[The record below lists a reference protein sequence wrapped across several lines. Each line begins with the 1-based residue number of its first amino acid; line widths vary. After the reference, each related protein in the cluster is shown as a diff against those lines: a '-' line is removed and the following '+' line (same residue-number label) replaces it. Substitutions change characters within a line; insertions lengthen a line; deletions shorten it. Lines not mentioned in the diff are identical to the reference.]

1 MLTSAS
7 LLQALKL
14 PGSLQALEKPL
25 GIPPSLT
32 SHAEEIRQLEGLHRI
47 RRSMHEVGKLKANDT
62 AVYQEGVELLK
73 SEAAE
78 DERNMMKYGTDR
90 WSRPPS
96 QQAAGKLYNQVAEI
110 DGYLKS
116 ASSSDDLTKNKL
128 KGCEKV
134 LMVLSGSD
142 RELEEYVPSSGKAT
156 MSPDVERAA
165 YNLRGVLNEVSSLE
179 SRRKR
184 QIEKLRDKAKQD
196 DISNTALN
204 HHPLHTY

>member
-1 MLTSAS
+1 MLTHSS

-32 SHAEEIRQLEGLHRI
+32 SHAEEIRQQEGLHRI

-78 DERNMMKYGTDR
+78 EERNMMKYGTDR

-134 LMVLSGSD
+134 LTVLSGSD
-142 RELEEYVPSSGKAT
+142 RELEEYVPSSRKAT
-156 MSPDVERAA
+156 MPPDVERAA

-196 DISNTALN
+196 DISKTAPN
-204 HHPLHTY
+204 HHPLHAD